1 VITKKI
7 FPDRTGPTSDPSE
20 HIFDNHYILADTI
33 DFLLLKKS
41 GVLIG
46 GLLVGGFA

>member
-20 HIFDNHYILADTI
+20 HIFDNHYILAV
-33 DFLLLKKS
+33 LKKS

-46 GLLVGGFA
+46 GLLVGRFA